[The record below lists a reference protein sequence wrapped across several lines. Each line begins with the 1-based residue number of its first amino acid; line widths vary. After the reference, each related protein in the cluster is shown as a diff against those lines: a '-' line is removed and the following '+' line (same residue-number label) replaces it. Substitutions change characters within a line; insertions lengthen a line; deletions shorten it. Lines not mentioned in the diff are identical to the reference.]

1 MLIEMVDY
9 NCLPAKEIVE
19 ERDIKSQ
26 GYDAILLIAHSKRP
40 IKVASV
46 FSKEISYGLSFDPGL
61 QTEVGVLPLTSHTPG
76 RLLSLVYSPISCINP
91 EYDDV
96 RIVKEAVVKGVKR
109 ALLLGTKK
117 LLLVIEEFVEFDN
130 AQMVGVLAALE
141 ALYTPIQARE
151 RRPSNGLKLER
162 LGVFTNT
169 EKDVLKLAMVLERG
183 RYVARDIA
191 GADPERMAPP
201 KIQKYV
207 EELFQKTSIKVTVI
221 ADRQVITKEYPLFEA
236 VDRAASVVE
245 RHRGRIIYLEYIPPK
260 EVTKTLML
268 VGKGVTYDTGG
279 ADVKVAGCMVGMSR
293 DKCGAAAVT
302 GFMHIVDQIR
312 PAHTRVIAAL
322 CLVRNS
328 IGSNC
333 YVPDELIISRS
344 KVAVR
349 VVNTDAEGRMA
360 MADVLC
366 KMKEM
371 AVDAV
376 NPHLF
381 TIATLTGHA
390 KLTVGFGYSIA
401 MDNGPAREVRNSSKL
416 QEVGEKIGDPFE
428 ISTIRKEDFL
438 FHKGKT
444 EEEDVIQANNQPSV
458 RTSRGHQGP
467 AAFLIMAS
475 GLDKHGSGS
484 EKPLKYTHIDIC
496 ASAYCTYPSPPTAA
510 PILSLANTYL
520 L

>member
-1 MLIEMVDY
+1 MTEMGDY
-9 NCLPAKEIVE
+9 KCLGAKEVVE

-26 GYDAILLIAHSKRP
+26 GYDAILLIAHSRRP
-40 IKVASV
+40 LKVASII
-46 FSKEISYGLSFDPGL
+46 SGEISHAFAYDSGL
-61 QTEVGVLPLTSHTPG
+61 QTEVGVLPIIDGG

-91 EYDDV
+91 DYDDV
-96 RIVKEAVVKGVKR
+96 RIIKEAVVKGVKR
-109 ALLLGTKK
+109 ALLLQTKK
-117 LLLVIEEFVEFDN
+117 LLLVVEEFPEFDN
-130 AQMVGVLAALE
+130 AKLVGVLAALE
-141 ALYTPIQARE
+141 ALYTPIQVRE
-151 RRPSNGLKLER
+151 RHPSNAFKLER
-162 LGVFTNT
+162 LGVFANNT
-169 EKDVLKLAMVLERG
+169 EKDVLKLAKVLERG

-191 GADPERMAPP
+191 GGDPERMAPL
-201 KIQKYV
+201 KVQNYV
-207 EELFQKTSIKVTVI
+207 QELFQNTSIKVTVI
-221 ADRQVITKEYPLFEA
+221 ADREVIANEYPLFEA
-236 VDRAASVVE
+236 VDRGASVVE

-268 VGKGVTYDTGG
+268 VGKGVTYDSGG
-279 ADVKVAGCMVGMSR
+279 ADVKVSGCMIGMSR

-312 PAHTRVIAAL
+312 PAHTKVTAAL

-349 VVNTDAEGRMA
+349 VINTDAEGRMA

-390 KLTVGFGYSIA
+390 KLSVGFGYSIA
-401 MDNGPAREVRNSSKL
+401 LDNGPAREVRNSSKL

-438 FHKGKT
+438 FHKGRT
-444 EEEDVIQANNQPSV
+444 EEEDAIQSNNLPSV
-458 RTSRGHQGP
+458 RTPRGHQGP

>member
-1 MLIEMVDY
+1 MMIEMGDY
-9 NCLPAKEIVE
+9 NCLGAKEVVE
-19 ERDIKSQ
+19 ERDIRNQ
-26 GYDAILLIAHSKRP
+26 GYDAILVIAHSKRP
-40 IKVASV
+40 LKVASI
-46 FSKEISYGLSFDPGL
+46 FSGEISRAFAYDPGL
-61 QTEVGVLPLTSHTPG
+61 QTEVGVLPIIDGS
-76 RLLSLVYSPISCINP
+76 LLRSLVYSPISCIDP
-91 EYDDV
+91 DYDDV
-96 RIVKEAVVKGVKR
+96 RIVKEAVIKGLKR
-109 ALLLGTKK
+109 ALLLPTKK
-117 LLLVIEEFVEFDN
+117 LLLVVEEFAEFEN

-141 ALYTPIQARE
+141 ALYTPIQVRE
-151 RRPSNGLKLER
+151 RRPSNGFKLER
-162 LGVFTNT
+162 LGVFNNNT
-169 EKDVLKLAMVLERG
+169 EKDVLKLAKVLERG

-191 GADPERMAPP
+191 GGDPERMAPP

-207 EELFQKTSIKVTVI
+207 EELFQNTSIKVTVI
-221 ADRQVITKEYPLFEA
+221 ADRQVITNEYPLFEA

-245 RHRGRIIYLEYIPPK
+245 RHRGRIIFLEYTPPK

-268 VGKGVTYDTGG
+268 VGKGVTCDTGG
-279 ADVKVAGCMVGMSR
+279 ADLKVSGCMVGMSR

-312 PAHTRVIAAL
+312 PAHTKVIAAL

-401 MDNGPAREVRNSSKL
+401 MDNGPAREVRNASKL
-416 QEVGEKIGDPFE
+416 QEVGDKIGDPFE

-438 FHKGKT
+438 FHKGRT
-444 EEEDVIQANNQPSV
+444 EEEDAVQAYNQPSV
-458 RTSRGHQGP
+458 RTPRGHQGP

-484 EKPLKYTHIDIC
+484 ENPLKYTHIDIC
-496 ASAYCTYPSPPTAA
+496 ASAYPTYPSPPTAA